1 MSDEKI
7 ASIMRDCFGALEKG
21 DVEKGLSF
29 WAEDGV
35 WITPQGTFKG
45 KEELRRYLKW
55 MSESMQDT
63 KITETGNGIIVQG
76 DKAFVEHIIAG
87 TSQGVRSEVLAV
99 CAWEFS
105 DGRIKRMSTV
115 MDRLS
120 QAKQMAKGPLAKWLV
135 NSIVKRAEK
144 GLH

>member
-7 ASIMRDCFGALEKG
+7 VSIMRDCFGAMEKG

-29 WAEDGV
+29 WAEDAV
-35 WITPQGTFKG
+35 WITPSGTFKG
-45 KEELRRYLKW
+45 KEEVKRRLTW
-55 MSESMQDT
+55 MAESMQDV
-63 KITETGNGIIVQG
+63 KITETGNGIIAQG
-76 DKAFVEHIIAG
+76 DKAFIEHNIAG
-87 TSQGVRSEVLAV
+87 TFQGMRVEVLAM

-105 DGRIKRMSTV
+105 NGRIQRMSTV

-120 QAKQMAKGPLAKWLV
+120 MARQGAKGWLAKWLV
-135 NSIVKRAEK
+135 NSIVKQAEK

>member
-1 MSDEKI
+1 MADEKI
-7 ASIMRDCFGALEKG
+7 VSIMRDCFRAMEKG

-35 WITPQGTFKG
+35 WITPAGTFKG
-45 KEELRRYLKW
+45 KEELKRYLKW
-55 MSESMQDT
+55 MSESMQDM

-87 TSQGVRSEVLAV
+87 TSQGVRGEVLAM

-105 DGRIKRMSTV
+105 NGKIKRMSAV

-135 NSIVKRAEK
+135 NFIVKRAEK

>member
-7 ASIMRDCFGALEKG
+7 VSIMRDCFGALEKG

-35 WITPQGTFKG
+35 WITPSGTFRG

-55 MSESMQDT
+55 MSESMHGV
-63 KITETGNGIIVQG
+63 KIIETGNGIVVQG
-76 DKAFVEHIIAG
+76 DKAFVEHSIAG
-87 TSQGVRSEVLAV
+87 TSQGVRAEVLAI

-105 DGRIKRMSTV
+105 NEKIKRMSTV

>member
-1 MSDEKI
+1 MADEKI
-7 ASIMRDCFGALEKG
+7 VSIMRDCFRAMEKG

-35 WITPQGTFKG
+35 WVTPQGTFKG

-55 MSESMQDT
+55 MSESMQDV

-76 DKAFVEHIIAG
+76 GKAFVEHNIAG
-87 TSQGVRSEVLAV
+87 TRQGVRGEVLAI
-99 CAWEFS
+99 CAWEF
-105 DGRIKRMSTV
+105 GNEKIKRMSTV

-135 NSIVKRAEK
+135 NSIVKRADK